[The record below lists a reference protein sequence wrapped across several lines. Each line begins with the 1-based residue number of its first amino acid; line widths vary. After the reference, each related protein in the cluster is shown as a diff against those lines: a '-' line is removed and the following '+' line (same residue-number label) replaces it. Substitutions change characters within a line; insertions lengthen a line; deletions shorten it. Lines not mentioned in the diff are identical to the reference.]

1 MPSPVI
7 RALAARTGLTFVDAI
22 TIDAFLAPA
31 AGKPAHALLFF
42 TGDPSQRIETADV
55 AVVLPE
61 LLAAFGGRLRAAIVS
76 REAEAALQSRFHVV
90 VVPSLAITR
99 GDVPVG
105 VLPRI
110 RDWSDYVATIERCL
124 DPDAPALVAGEKP
137 QVRVTRTLASGAI
150 A

>member
-7 RALAARTGLTFVDAI
+7 RALVARAGLPFVDAT
-22 TIDAFLAPA
+22 TIDAFLA
-31 AGKPAHALLFF
+31 GGEPAHALLFF
-42 TGDPSQRIETADV
+42 TGDPAQRVETADV

-61 LLAAFGGRLRAAIVS
+61 LLRIFAGRLRAAIVA
-76 REAEAALQSRFHVV
+76 RDAEAALQSRFHVV
-90 VVPSLAITR
+90 VVPSLVVTCGAI
-99 GDVPVG
+99 PVG

-124 DPDAPALVAGEKP
+124 LPDAPALVAGERP
-137 QVRVTRTLASGAI
+137 QVRVTHAAARDAA